1 MTDDIERAKHAVENW
16 HLGQTSASHES
27 GNGGAGIIST
37 GKGDHGGVSYGTYQ
51 LSTTTGTL
59 REYLDQSGYGPRF
72 NGLTPATPAFD
83 AQWKEL
89 AKTDQGFAT
98 DQQTFIGKSHY
109 DVEKN
114 ALKAEGI
121 DLSARGRAVQDAL
134 WSTSVQFRTL
144 TPTIFAKGLE
154 EKFGKGY
161 ELSKLSDRDIVEA
174 AQDYKVSHNSSLFKS
189 SPDLQPALLKRA
201 NTEKAELLQLASNE
215 ELLKKNGID
224 IKMPSGVASVVAKP
238 SQREALEQGHHDQA
252 IKALQIELS
261 HLGYT
266 DARGHT
272 LKADSELGAN
282 TKHAVEAFQR
292 DHHLAVDGIAGPKT
306 LNAIHQQTRAGKAVG
321 LDSPANPDHALY
333 LQAQKAVH
341 ELDARQGRTPDQ
353 QSNNLAAAL
362 TVAAKHEGLTRIDQV
377 ALSDDGSHAFAV
389 QNGVFKQTAQV
400 QTAEAVHTSIAQSS
414 HALQQAAPQH
424 VNPVHTQVHPQVPQQ
439 TSPVA
444 NV

>member
-1 MTDDIERAKHAVENW
+1 MTDDIEKAKYAVENW

-27 GNGGAGIIST
+27 GSGGAGIVSS

-59 REYLDQSGYGPRF
+59 KEYLDQSSYGPRF
-72 NGLTPATPAFD
+72 SGLTPATPAFD
-83 AQWKEL
+83 ARWKEL
-89 AKTDQGFAT
+89 AKTDHGFAT

-114 ALKAEGI
+114 ALKAEGV
-121 DLSARGRAVQDAL
+121 DLSGRGRAVQDAL

-161 ELSKLSDRDIVEA
+161 ELSKLSDKDIVEA
-174 AQDYKVSHNSSLFKS
+174 AQDYKINHNSSLFKS

-201 NTEKAELLQLASNE
+201 NAEKAELLQLASNE

-224 IKMPSGVASVVAKP
+224 IKMPSGDAGAVSNPGQPEVFK
-238 SQREALEQGHHDQA
+238 QGHRGQA
-252 IKALQIELS
+252 IKALQIEL
-261 HLGYT
+261 HQLGYIGT
-266 DARGHT
+266 HGHA
-272 LKADSELGAN
+272 LKADGELGAN

-306 LNAIHQQTRAGKAVG
+306 LNAIHQQTQASKAAG
-321 LDSPANPDHALY
+321 LDSLANPDHALY
-333 LQAQKAVH
+333 LQAQKAVRA
-341 ELDARQGRTPDQ
+341 LDARQGRASDQ

-362 TVAAKHEGLTRIDQV
+362 TVAAKHEGLDRIDQV
-377 ALSDDGSHAFAV
+377 ALSEDGSRAFAV

-400 QTAEAVHTSIAQSS
+400 QTADAVHTPVAQSAQ
-414 HALQQAAPQH
+414 ALQQMVAKQPDHA
-424 VNPVHTQVHPQVPQQ
+424 QVPPPVQ
-439 TSPVA
+439 TAPALSA
-444 NV
+444 

>member
-1 MTDDIERAKHAVENW
+1 MADDIERAKHAVENW

-59 REYLDQSGYGPRF
+59 KEYLDQSSFGPRF

-121 DLSARGRAVQDAL
+121 DLSGRGRAVQDAL
-134 WSTSVQFRTL
+134 WSTSVQFRNL

-161 ELSKLSDRDIVEA
+161 ELSKLSDKDIVEA

-189 SPDLQPALLKRA
+189 SPDLQLALLKRA
-201 NTEKAELLQLASNE
+201 NTEKAELLQLASSE
-215 ELLKKNGID
+215 ELLTKNGID
-224 IKMPSGVASVVAKP
+224 IKMPSGVATVIAKP
-238 SQREALEQGHHDQA
+238 SQREVLEQGHHGQA

-266 DARGHT
+266 DARGHM
-272 LKADSELGAN
+272 LKTDGDVGAN
-282 TKHAVEAFQR
+282 TKHAVEVFQR

-306 LNAIHQQTRAGKAVG
+306 LNAINQQTQTRKAAG

-333 LQAQKAVH
+333 LQAQKAVYA
-341 ELDARQGRTPDQ
+341 LDARRGRASDQ

-362 TVAAKHEGLTRIDQV
+362 TVAAKREGLGKIDQV
-377 ALSDDGSHAFAV
+377 ALSEDGSRAFAV

-400 QTAEAVHTSIAQSS
+400 QTDDAVHTPFAQSGQ
-414 HALQQAAPQH
+414 ALQQMVAKQPDHA
-424 VNPVHTQVHPQVPQQ
+424 QVPAPAQ
-439 TSPVA
+439 TAPA
-444 NV
+444 FNA